1 MDAEFLLVLCT
12 CPDDGSATVVSTA
25 LVEEQLAACVNRI
38 SGVRSRYR
46 WQGQVESADE
56 VLLLIKTR
64 ADSFAALQGTIQA
77 LHPHENPEIIGIDI
91 AAGASAYLDWIRSS
105 VK

>member
-1 MDAEFLLVLCT
+1 
-12 CPDDGSATVVSTA
+12 
-25 LVEEQLAACVNRI
+25 
-38 SGVRSRYR
+38 
-46 WQGQVESADE
+46 